1 MASFTDENGIF
12 WADPDDVGYG
22 PGSNPPKTTPIQR
35 VIDSFAGIP
44 CQWRRPDDATVA
56 PGQICGLIHD
66 RCTGHFHA
74 RTDKEERIPL
84 KGNPCGGVARLGA
97 TICRLHA
104 PSGNARRAAE
114 RNHRAEQAAK
124 LVGKLAG
131 STGVPVEDPAS
142 ALALLA
148 GEMREFNAAAR
159 EEVSKLESIL
169 VVSGDRIDLHPLVA
183 LLERSHTRLE
193 RTYNGMVKLGLVEQR
208 LQLEESKLAV
218 VERALVAVFVRHGLD
233 PDVGRRELAEQL
245 LTLDALDATGRELE
259 AGAGS

>member
-104 PSGNARRAAE
+104 PSGNARRGGTEPPCGAGGQAGRQAGGVDGCACRGSGVGAGAAG
-114 RNHRAEQAAK
+114 RRD
-124 LVGKLAG
+124 AG
-131 STGVPVEDPAS
+131 
-142 ALALLA
+142 
-148 GEMREFNAAAR
+148 
-159 EEVSKLESIL
+159 
-169 VVSGDRIDLHPLVA
+169 
-183 LLERSHTRLE
+183 
-193 RTYNGMVKLGLVEQR
+193 
-208 LQLEESKLAV
+208 
-218 VERALVAVFVRHGLD
+218 VERGGPRGGVQARVD
-233 PDVGRRELAEQL
+233 PRRL
-245 LTLDALDATGRELE
+245 R
-259 AGAGS
+259 